1 MSTAQTILE
10 IILTG
15 LLSYKIYLVHKF
27 KASIDSRLDIL
38 EEFTKW
44 LKVDLNIERLGE
56 KLKFMEQMRI
66 DSGIAQGNH
75 MKYVEARI
83 YALECFRELQVQKQ
97 TIATQAVEVIGRR
110 FDENDYDST
119 GL

>member
-10 IILTG
+10 FTLMAMLG
-15 LLSYKIYLVHKF
+15 YKIYLVHKF
-27 KASIDSRLDIL
+27 KTSTDDRLGKL

-44 LKVDLNIERLGE
+44 VEVDLNIEQLD
-56 KLKFMEQMRI
+56 KTLKSMDRRHFDAEMSKSQFL
-66 DSGIAQGNH
+66 
-75 MKYVEARI
+75 KYLEARI